1 MTPPGTRWAAVLA
14 VLLAGIAGAAQIGKV
29 PAAMTTIGAEFSLG
43 LGGAAMLVGLFGLLA
58 ALGGLAIGLAAVR
71 IGARRALLL
80 GIGTGAAAAV
90 LAALAANAPLLF
102 AARIAEGAGFLLLTV
117 VGPALIA
124 VATTARDRSFA
135 MGLWGTYMP
144 LGVAL
149 GLLSAPA
156 VEAFGWRPAWLALA
170 ALLGAAG
177 LLCWRAVP
185 ETTPMSGPRPRI
197 RMQVLALMSA
207 RRALLV
213 AAAFATYNVV
223 YIGLVAFLPARL
235 EHLGAGT
242 GVAGA
247 AAALAT
253 LANAG
258 GNLGCGLLMRRG
270 IAAEALLVAGAAA
283 MVLLASGVYVL
294 PQPVVAVTLATL
306 ACAVGG
312 LVPAACFALIPRAVP
327 DAALVAPAVG
337 LVIQGNNLAQFLA
350 PPLLGALAGHAW
362 WMVAPPLL
370 LCGVLAT
377 WAGLALLAPLRGKAT
392 PS

>member
-1 MTPPGTRWAAVLA
+1 VTPAATRWPAVLA

-29 PAAMTTIGAEFSLG
+29 PAAMTTIGAEFGLG

-58 ALGGLAIGLAAVR
+58 ALGGLAIGLAAAR
-71 IGARRALLL
+71 IGARRALLT
-80 GIGTGAAAAV
+80 GIGMGAAAAV
-90 LAALAANAPLLF
+90 LAALAPSAPLLF

-124 VATTARDRSFA
+124 AATTARDRSFA

-149 GLLSAPA
+149 GLLSAPV
-156 VEAFGWRPAWLALA
+156 VEGFGWRPAWLGLA

-185 ETTPMSGPRPRI
+185 EVASGGGPRPRL
-197 RMQVLALMSA
+197 RAQLSALMSA
-207 RRALLV
+207 RRALLI
-213 AAAFATYNVV
+213 ALAFSTYNVM

-253 LANAG
+253 IANAG

-270 IAAEALLVAGAAA
+270 IAAEALLASGAAA
-283 MVLLASGVYVL
+283 MALFSACVYLV

-327 DAALVAPAVG
+327 EAALVAPAVG

-362 WMVAPPLL
+362 WSVAPPLL

-377 WAGLALLAPLRGKAT
+377 IAGRALLTPLRGSVP